1 MGVGEK
7 GQEMRGLGRPP
18 SHGRGCLEATARGPD
33 AQMLPQL
40 LPGPDTRCLGLWG
53 ARSGEWGVRGGAP
66 GGTEHRHSIDC
77 I

>member
-33 AQMLPQL
+33 AQMPPNSSQAQTQGALDFGG
-40 LPGPDTRCLGLWG
+40 PGLVNGGSGAVPLG
-53 ARSGEWGVRGGAP
+53 AQSTDIP
-66 GGTEHRHSIDC
+66 
-77 I
+77 